1 MFTQTRP
8 KKFVNK
14 VGLKERTGPWWQ
26 VRYARADPQ
35 ESREIKEH
43 ERRKSI
49 FGYQSCLPENHSS
62 LRKPCSF
69 PIIKN
74 GANTSCQLNHP
85 TSATKNHLQ
94 IELLIAAAG
103 SVFLGTSLYLPALPE
118 APSSYLFSQPPASS
132 PWSLPFNT
140 SPDLLLSQ
148 SHITASPVDSCQVW
162 AAEVEFYPEC
172 SSQKEIKQRCSGV

>member
-1 MFTQTRP
+1 MIRIEKAWQHLVYMFTQTRP

-85 TSATKNHLQ
+85 TSATKITCKLNSSLQ
-94 IELLIAAAG
+94 LQDQLSWEPHCISQHCLKY
-103 SVFLGTSLYLPALPE
+103 SLPT
-118 APSSYLFSQPPASS
+118 SS
-132 PWSLPFNT
+132 P
-140 SPDLLLSQ
+140 SPQLLLPGLFPSTLPQTCFSLKATSQ
-148 SHITASPVDSCQVW
+148 LPQWTPA
-162 AAEVEFYPEC
+162 
-172 SSQKEIKQRCSGV
+172 KSGLLK